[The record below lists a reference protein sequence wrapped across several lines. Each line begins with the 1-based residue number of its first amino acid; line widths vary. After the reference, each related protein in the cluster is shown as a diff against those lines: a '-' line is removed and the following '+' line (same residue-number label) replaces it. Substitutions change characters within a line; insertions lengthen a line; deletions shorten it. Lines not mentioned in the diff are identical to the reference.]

1 MVKKSL
7 KIGIDI
13 SKKTLD
19 VCFKVEE
26 IELHKQIKNTPE
38 KIKSFVLKLQKKHG
52 EVELFMENTGM
63 YNCPIYTVAQELD
76 LRIYVINPF
85 HLKRS
90 IGLVRGKDDKIDALR
105 ILNFAERFHDTLE
118 PYVVPNKTVQKIK
131 LMVSLR
137 ERVLKA
143 KKMFAAASSEA
154 CSMTQREVHLELKKV
169 SEKIVRDLQKRMKY
183 VEQKLE
189 ELLKEDEQIHQNYK
203 FATSVQGVGKIL
215 AYHLIITTNNFSQ
228 LNNPKKLACYAG
240 VVPFDYQSGT
250 SIYRKPRVSFM
261 ANKSLKKILHMAAL
275 RAIQLEGDMKT
286 YYIRKVQEGKNKMS
300 VLNAVRN
307 KIIAR
312 VCSTVNNKKMYQVNL
327 DLS

>member
-13 SKKTLD
+13 SKRTLD
-19 VCFKVEE
+19 VCFKVGNKEV
-26 IELHKQIKNTPE
+26 HKKIKNSPE

-63 YNCPIYTVAQELD
+63 YNCPIYTVAKELD
-76 LRIYVINPF
+76 LTIYVVNPL

-90 IGLVRGKDDKIDALR
+90 LGLVRGKDDRIDAMR
-105 ILNFAERFHDTLE
+105 ILNFAERFHDILE
-118 PYVVPNKTVQKIK
+118 PYVIPNKTVQKIK

-143 KKMFAAASSEA
+143 KKMFVTANSEA
-154 CSMTQREVHLELKKV
+154 CSMTQREIHLELKKV
-169 SEKIVRDLQKRMKY
+169 SEKIVKDLQNQIKN
-183 VEQKLE
+183 VEKKLE
-189 ELLKEDEQIHQNYK
+189 ELLKEDEQMHQNYK
-203 FATSVQGVGKIL
+203 LATSVQGVGKIL
-215 AYHLIITTNNFSQ
+215 AYHLIITTNNFTQ
-228 LNNPKKLACYAG
+228 LTNHRKLACYAG
-240 VVPFDYQSGT
+240 VVPFDFQSGT

-261 ANKSLKKILHMAAL
+261 ANKNLKKILHMAAL
-275 RAIQLEGDMKT
+275 RAIQLEGDMRT
-286 YYIRKVQEGKNKMS
+286 YYIRKVKEGKNKMS

-312 VCSTVNNKKMYQVNL
+312 VCSVVNNKKMYQVNL